1 MNINNLFLIF
11 FFINIEIYMENIYEK
26 LKLMNENE
34 KIKLEKSINL
44 PYNDDSQNKK
54 KGCC

>member
-1 MNINNLFLIF
+1 
-11 FFINIEIYMENIYEK
+11 MENIYEK